1 MDFRLLNI
9 ALILP
14 ILLGLASCGQKTD
27 VRTLRLAHGLP
38 VGHPVHQA
46 MEKFGEV
53 LDKKSNGKFKIKI
66 YPSNQLG
73 GERECLELLQIGSL
87 DITKVSAATLENF
100 NESYKV
106 FNLPYLFDSQEHRM
120 KVLDGD
126 IGMKLLSGT
135 ESIFLKGLCFY
146 DAGSRSFYS
155 VNNQIAT
162 PEDLK
167 GLKIRVMKSKTAV
180 EMVNNMGGS
189 ATPIDF
195 GELYSA
201 LQQGV
206 VDGAENNPPSF
217 YTSKHYEVCKYYTL
231 DEHTS
236 VPDVLVLGT
245 KTWEKLSDQEKKW
258 IKEAALES
266 VPYQRK
272 LWADFEDKSLSE
284 LKKAGVQVLTP
295 DKSAFAEKTKAMF
308 TKEKLGDKVFQLY
321 QDIRQ
326 IAN

>member
-1 MDFRLLNI
+1 MT
-9 ALILP
+9 
-14 ILLGLASCGQKTD
+14 SCGQKTD

-38 VGHPVHQA
+38 VGHPVHKA

-100 NESYKV
+100 NEAYKV
-106 FNLPYLFDSQEHRM
+106 FNLPYLFDNKAHRM
-120 KVLDGD
+120 KVLDGK
-126 IGMKLLSGT
+126 IGAELLTGT
-135 ESIFLKGLCFY
+135 ESIYLKGLCFY

-155 VNNQIAT
+155 VNNEINT
-162 PEDLK
+162 PQDLK

-180 EMVNNMGGS
+180 EMVNFMGGS

-217 YTSKHYEVCKYYTL
+217 YTSKHYEVCKHYTL

-245 KTWEKLSDQEKKW
+245 KTWNKLTVQEQKW
-258 IKEAALES
+258 ISEAALES

-284 LKKAGVQVLTP
+284 LKKAGVKIVTP
-295 DKSAFAEKTKAMF
+295 DKKAFAKKTEAMF
-308 TKEKLGDKVFQLY
+308 TKEKLGDNVFQLY
-321 QDIRQ
+321 NRIRQ
-326 IAN
+326 QAD